1 MVIRIIK
8 YIISILALII
18 LLVFGVLFSVIKLYD
33 KEIKD
38 IALKQINNQL
48 ISPMIIQ
55 NIELSAFNYFP
66 AISLQFSNLLIKDP
80 LANNDTLLFAKNAFL
95 NFDAYDLINKKYIVR
110 KLVLKNGSLAA
121 KVSSDGKENFDVFIS
136 KDKSENN
143 NFKFSLEQLTLKDF
157 SVNYQNIPLSQQ
169 YDFTIS
175 DSKLKGQFSNQEYD
189 LNILSSMS
197 VNKFDLEGVNYISS
211 KNANTEIILQ
221 VKNDPF
227 SLVIK
232 KGKLKIADMNFF
244 LEGDYKSSK
253 KDRINLNIKGNQI
266 QISEIFSILPLDYAS
281 IKTKYSSEGI
291 FNFDGN
297 LNGEINNKQPLSF
310 FVNFNTENATLKDK
324 LNNIQLEKI
333 DLSGT
338 FNNKEQNLKI
348 INFSALMNDKIMRGN
363 LEIDNFKTPTY
374 FLNIEGLFDLN
385 KIPFFTT
392 LKDFSLDGET
402 AIEME
407 TKITTKN
414 DKLFFE
420 NLDGNIVSEK
430 INIEYLPL
438 KTQLELNDF
447 EADISKKN
455 MDITVQNS
463 FFNEDEFSM
472 NLNFMDWNKWFQAD
486 SKKIKCNYDL
496 KLDKFHLDDFL
507 EIFDS
512 KDSSKTDYQ
521 IDLEGAIA
529 ANELYYDNLKFFNIS
544 SKRLKI
550 NKSIEIKNLF
560 MESYDG
566 EILLNIY
573 NADLNSDNQNW
584 LIDGELSSLNIKQ
597 LMKSFNDFDQDYIK
611 NEHISG
617 SISSDFNS
625 QLIFDSL
632 NNWDFQKSSIESKNT
647 FKDIVLLEYPFLYD
661 ILKVFENSVI
671 TRNIID
677 INHYEKNLHKVV
689 FKDFKSTIIF
699 SDGITEIDKTNFEND
714 VLGFSFYGNY
724 NLENLV
730 DYHLSFNWADIVR
743 KKKSKSDIVQENPV
757 KGKQLYLKISGP
769 VEDLNY
775 GFDKAE
781 IKKERKEIISNEKET
796 IKDIIKGDYQE
807 DEKKSEVFELE
818 KETLEK
824 DTIQELKDRQNL
836 KAKKKKDSSKLGK
849 FLKKLGVEEP
859 EKKKPEFEI
868 DQ

>member
-80 LANNDTLLFAKNAFL
+80 LADNDTLLFAKNAFL

-310 FVNFNTENATLKDK
+310 FVNFNAENATLKDK

-529 ANELYYDNLKFFNIS
+529 ANELYYDNLKFFNIF

-632 NNWDFQKSSIESKNT
+632 NNWDFQNSSIESKNT
-647 FKDIVLLEYPFLYD
+647 FKGIVLLEYPFLYD

-714 VLGFSFYGNY
+714 VLDFSFYGNY

-769 VEDLNY
+769 VEDLSY

-781 IKKERKEIISNEKET
+781 IKKERKEIISNEKEI

-836 KAKKKKDSSKLGK
+836 KAKKKKDSSKLDK

>member
-157 SVNYQNIPLSQQ
+157 SVNYHNIPLSQQ

-310 FVNFNTENATLKDK
+310 FVNFNAENATLKDK

-420 NLDGNIVSEK
+420 NLDGKIVSKK
-430 INIEYLPL
+430 INIDYLPL

-632 NNWDFQKSSIESKNT
+632 NNWDFQNSSIESKNT
-647 FKDIVLLEYPFLYD
+647 FKGIVLLEYPFLYD

-714 VLGFSFYGNY
+714 VLDFSFYGNY

>member
-310 FVNFNTENATLKDK
+310 FVNFNAENATLKDK

-550 NKSIEIKNLF
+550 NKSIEVKNLF

-632 NNWDFQKSSIESKNT
+632 NNWDFQNSSIESKNT
-647 FKDIVLLEYPFLYD
+647 FKGIVLLEYPFLYD

-714 VLGFSFYGNY
+714 VLDFSFYGNY

-769 VEDLNY
+769 VEDLSY

-796 IKDIIKGDYQE
+796 IKDIIKGEYQE
-807 DEKKSEVFELE
+807 EEKKSEVFELE
-818 KETLEK
+818 QETLEK

-836 KAKKKKDSSKLGK
+836 KAKKKKDSSKLDK

>member
-1 MVIRIIK
+1 MVIRVIK

-33 KEIKD
+33 KEIKE

-55 NIELSAFNYFP
+55 DIELSAFNYFP

-80 LANNDTLLFAKNAFL
+80 LASNDTLLFSKNAFL
-95 NFDAYDLINKKYIVR
+95 NFDAYDLINKKYLVR
-110 KLVLKNGSLAA
+110 KLVLKNGRLAA
-121 KVSSDGKENFDVFIS
+121 KVITDGKENFDVFIS

-157 SVNYQNIPLSQQ
+157 SVNYQNIPLRQE

-175 DSKLKGQFSNQEYD
+175 DSKLKGQFSNKEYD
-189 LNILSSMS
+189 LNILSSML
-197 VNKFDLEGVNYISS
+197 VNKFDLEGVNYLSS
-211 KNANTEIILQ
+211 KNANTEIILH
-221 VKNDPF
+221 VINNPF
-227 SLVIK
+227 SLTIK
-232 KGKLKIADMNFF
+232 KGKLKIGDMNFF
-244 LEGDYKSSK
+244 LEGDYKNSK
-253 KDRINLNIKGNQI
+253 KDMINLNIKGNQI

-281 IKTKYSSEGI
+281 IKTKFSSEGI

-297 LNGEINNKQPLSF
+297 LNGEMNNKQPLSF
-310 FVNFNTENATLKDK
+310 FVNFNAENATLKDK

-363 LEIDNFKTPTY
+363 LEVENFKKPTY

-420 NLDGNIVSEK
+420 NLDGKIFSKK

-472 NLNFMDWNKWFQAD
+472 NLNFIDWNKWFQAD

-529 ANELYYDNLKFFNIS
+529 ANELYFDNLKFFNIS

-550 NKSIEIKNLF
+550 NKSIDIKNLF

-573 NADLNSDNQNW
+573 NADLSSDNQNW

-597 LMKSFNDFDQDYIK
+597 LMKSFNDFDQDYIN

-632 NNWDFQKSSIESKNT
+632 NNWDFQNSSIESKNT
-647 FKDIVLLEYPFLYD
+647 FKGIVLLEYPFLYD

-699 SDGITEIDKTNFEND
+699 SGGITEIDKTNFEND
-714 VLGFSFYGNY
+714 VLDFSFYGNY

-743 KKKSKSDIVQENPV
+743 KKKLKSDIVQENPV
-757 KGKQLYLKISGP
+757 KGKQLYLKISGL
-769 VEDLNY
+769 VEDLSY

-836 KAKKKKDSSKLGK
+836 KAKKKKDSSKLDK

>member
-121 KVSSDGKENFDVFIS
+121 KVSTDGKENFDVFIS

-211 KNANTEIILQ
+211 KNADTEIILQ

-244 LEGDYKSSK
+244 LEGDYKSSE
-253 KDRINLNIKGNQI
+253 KDMINLNIKGNQI
-266 QISEIFSILPLDYAS
+266 KISEIFSILPLDYAS

-310 FVNFNTENATLKDK
+310 FVNFNAENATLKDK

-420 NLDGNIVSEK
+420 NLDGKIVSEK
-430 INIEYLPL
+430 INIDYLPL
-438 KTQLELNDF
+438 KTQLELNGF

-472 NLNFMDWNKWFQAD
+472 NLNFMDWNKWFQSD

-521 IDLEGAIA
+521 IDLEGSIA

-632 NNWDFQKSSIESKNT
+632 NNWDFQNSSIQSKNT
-647 FKDIVLLEYPFLYD
+647 FKGIVLLEYPFLYD

-699 SDGITEIDKTNFEND
+699 SNGITEIDKTNFEND
-714 VLGFSFYGNY
+714 VLDLAFYGNY
-724 NLENLV
+724 NLENQV

-757 KGKQLYLKISGP
+757 KGKQLFLKISGP
-769 VEDLNY
+769 VEDLSY

-781 IKKERKEIISNEKET
+781 IKKERKEIISNEKEI

-836 KAKKKKDSSKLGK
+836 KAKKKKDSSKLDK

>member
-157 SVNYQNIPLSQQ
+157 SVNYQNIPLRQE

-310 FVNFNTENATLKDK
+310 FVNFNAENATLKDK

-420 NLDGNIVSEK
+420 NLDGKIVSKK
-430 INIEYLPL
+430 INIDYLPL

-632 NNWDFQKSSIESKNT
+632 NNWDFQNSSIESKNT
-647 FKDIVLLEYPFLYD
+647 FKGIVLLEYPFLYD

-714 VLGFSFYGNY
+714 VLDFSFYGNY

>member
-157 SVNYQNIPLSQQ
+157 SVNYQNIPLRQE

-310 FVNFNTENATLKDK
+310 FVNFNAENATLKDK

-348 INFSALMNDKIMRGN
+348 TNFSALINDKIMRGN
-363 LEIDNFKTPTY
+363 LEVENFKKPTY

-420 NLDGNIVSEK
+420 NLDGKIVSKK

-632 NNWDFQKSSIESKNT
+632 NNWDFQNSSIESKNT
-647 FKDIVLLEYPFLYD
+647 FKGIVLLEYPFLYD

-714 VLGFSFYGNY
+714 VLDFSFYGNY

-769 VEDLNY
+769 VEDLSY

>member
-55 NIELSAFNYFP
+55 NLELSAFNYFP

-121 KVSSDGKENFDVFIS
+121 KVSTDGKENFDVFIS

-310 FVNFNTENATLKDK
+310 FVNFNAENATLKDK

-420 NLDGNIVSEK
+420 NLDGKIVSEK

-472 NLNFMDWNKWFQAD
+472 NLNFMDWNKWFQSD

-550 NKSIEIKNLF
+550 NKSIEVKNLF

-632 NNWDFQKSSIESKNT
+632 NNWDFQNSSIESKNT
-647 FKDIVLLEYPFLYD
+647 FKGIVLLEYPFLYD

-714 VLGFSFYGNY
+714 VLDFSFYGNY

-769 VEDLNY
+769 VEDLSY

-781 IKKERKEIISNEKET
+781 IKKERKEIISNEKEI
-796 IKDIIKGDYQE
+796 IKDIIKGDYKE

-836 KAKKKKDSSKLGK
+836 KAKKKKDSSKLDK

>member
-1 MVIRIIK
+1 MIIRIIK

-33 KEIKD
+33 KEIKE

-55 NIELSAFNYFP
+55 DIELSAFNYFP

-80 LANNDTLLFAKNAFL
+80 LAKNDTLLFAKNAFL

-121 KVSSDGKENFDVFIS
+121 KVSTDGKQNFNVFFSNDKPEN
-136 KDKSENN
+136 K
-143 NFKFSLEQLTLKDF
+143 NFKFSLDQLTLKDF
-157 SVNYQNIPLSQQ
+157 SVNYQNIPLSQE

-175 DSKLKGQFSNQEYD
+175 DSKLKGQFSNNEYD

-197 VNKFDLEGVNYISS
+197 VNKFDLEGVNYMSS
-211 KNANTEIILQ
+211 KNANTEIILH
-221 VKNDPF
+221 VINDPF
-227 SLVIK
+227 SLTIK

-253 KDRINLNIKGNQI
+253 KDMINLNIKGNQI

-297 LNGEINNKQPLSF
+297 LNGEMNNKQPLSF
-310 FVNFNTENATLKDK
+310 IVNFNAENSTLKDK

-338 FNNKEQNLKI
+338 FNNKEQKLKI
-348 INFSALMNDKIMRGN
+348 INFSALMNDKIMSGN
-363 LEIDNFKTPTY
+363 LEINNFIKPTY

-402 AIEME
+402 AIEIE
-407 TKITTKN
+407 TKISTKN

-420 NLDGNIVSEK
+420 NLVGKLVSKK
-430 INIEYLPL
+430 INIDYLPQ
-438 KTQLELNDF
+438 KIHLELNDF

-455 MDITVQNS
+455 MDVTVQNS
-463 FFNEDEFSM
+463 FFNEDKFSM
-472 NLNFMDWNKWFQAD
+472 NLNFMDWDKLSQAD

-512 KDSSKTDYQ
+512 KDSSDADYQ
-521 IDLEGAIA
+521 IDLEGAIT
-529 ANELYYDNLKFFNIS
+529 ANELYYDNLKFLNIA

-550 NKSIEIKNLF
+550 NKSLEIKNLL

-573 NADLNSDNQNW
+573 NPDLSSENQNW
-584 LIDGELSSLNIKQ
+584 LIDGELSSLNIKK

-625 QLIFDSL
+625 KLIFDSL
-632 NNWDFQKSSIESKNT
+632 NNWDFQNSSIESKNT
-647 FKDIVLLEYPFLYD
+647 FKDIVLLDYPFLYD
-661 ILKVFENSVI
+661 ILKVFESSVI

-689 FKDFKSTIIF
+689 FKDFKSTIIS

-714 VLGFSFYGNY
+714 VLDFSFYGKY
-724 NLENLV
+724 NLENQV

-743 KKKSKSDIVQENPV
+743 RKKSKSDIVQENRV
-757 KGKQLYLKISGP
+757 KGKQLFLKISGP
-769 VEDLNY
+769 VEDLSY

-796 IKDIIKGDYQE
+796 IKDIIKGEYQE
-807 DEKKSEVFELE
+807 EEKKSEVFELE
-818 KETLEK
+818 QETLEK
-824 DTIQELKDRQNL
+824 DTTQELKVRQNL
-836 KAKKKKDSSKLGK
+836 KIKKKKDSSKLDK

-859 EKKKPEFEI
+859 EKKKPEFKI

>member
-632 NNWDFQKSSIESKNT
+632 NNWDFQNSSIESKNT

-714 VLGFSFYGNY
+714 VLDFSFYGNY

>member
-157 SVNYQNIPLSQQ
+157 SVNYQNIPLRQE

-175 DSKLKGQFSNQEYD
+175 DSKLKGQFSNKEYD

-197 VNKFDLEGVNYISS
+197 VNKFDLEGVNYLSS
-211 KNANTEIILQ
+211 KNANTEIILH
-221 VKNDPF
+221 VINNPF
-227 SLVIK
+227 SLTIK
-232 KGKLKIADMNFF
+232 KGKLKIGDMNFF
-244 LEGDYKSSK
+244 LEGDYKNSK
-253 KDRINLNIKGNQI
+253 KDMINLNIKGNQI

-281 IKTKYSSEGI
+281 IKTKFSSEGI

-297 LNGEINNKQPLSF
+297 LNGEMNNKQPLSF
-310 FVNFNTENATLKDK
+310 FVNFNAENATLKDK

-348 INFSALMNDKIMRGN
+348 TNFSALINDKIMRGN
-363 LEIDNFKTPTY
+363 LEVENFKKPTY

-420 NLDGNIVSEK
+420 NLDGKIVSKK

-632 NNWDFQKSSIESKNT
+632 NNWDFQNSSIESKNT
-647 FKDIVLLEYPFLYD
+647 FKGIVLLEYPFLYD

-714 VLGFSFYGNY
+714 VLDFSFYGNY

-743 KKKSKSDIVQENPV
+743 KKKLKSDIVQENPV

-769 VEDLNY
+769 VEDLSY

>member
-55 NIELSAFNYFP
+55 NLELSAFNYFP

-121 KVSSDGKENFDVFIS
+121 KVSTDGKENFDVFIS

-310 FVNFNTENATLKDK
+310 FVNFNAENATLKDK

-632 NNWDFQKSSIESKNT
+632 NNWDFQNSSIESKNT
-647 FKDIVLLEYPFLYD
+647 FKGIVLLEYPFLYD

-714 VLGFSFYGNY
+714 VLDFSFYGNY

-769 VEDLNY
+769 VEDLSY

-818 KETLEK
+818 QETLEK

>member
-33 KEIKD
+33 KEIKE

-157 SVNYQNIPLSQQ
+157 SVNYQNIPLRQE

-281 IKTKYSSEGI
+281 IKTKFSSEGI

-297 LNGEINNKQPLSF
+297 LNGEMNNKQPLSF
-310 FVNFNTENATLKDK
+310 FVNFNAENATLKDK

-348 INFSALMNDKIMRGN
+348 TNFSALINDKIMRGN
-363 LEIDNFKTPTY
+363 LEVENFKKPTY

-385 KIPFFTT
+385 KIPFFST

-420 NLDGNIVSEK
+420 NLDGKIVSKK

-550 NKSIEIKNLF
+550 NKSIDIKNLF

-573 NADLNSDNQNW
+573 NADLSSDNQNW

-597 LMKSFNDFDQDYIK
+597 LMKSFNDFDQDYIN

-632 NNWDFQKSSIESKNT
+632 NNWDFQNSSIESKNT
-647 FKDIVLLEYPFLYD
+647 FKGIVLLEYPFLYD

-714 VLGFSFYGNY
+714 VLDFSFYGNY

-769 VEDLNY
+769 VEDLSY

-836 KAKKKKDSSKLGK
+836 KAKKKKDSSKLDK

>member
-1 MVIRIIK
+1 MVLRIIK
-8 YIISILALII
+8 YIISILALIT
-18 LLVFGVLFSVIKLYD
+18 LLIFGVLFSVIKLYD

-197 VNKFDLEGVNYISS
+197 VNKFYLEGVNYISS

-310 FVNFNTENATLKDK
+310 FVNFNAENATLKDK

-402 AIEME
+402 AFEME

-566 EILLNIY
+566 QILLNIY

-632 NNWDFQKSSIESKNT
+632 NNWDFQNSSIESKNT
-647 FKDIVLLEYPFLYD
+647 FKGIVLLEYPFLYD

-714 VLGFSFYGNY
+714 VLDFSFYGNY

>member
-8 YIISILALII
+8 YIVSILALII

-33 KEIKD
+33 KEIKE

-55 NIELSAFNYFP
+55 DIELSAFNYFP

-80 LANNDTLLFAKNAFL
+80 MANSDTLLFAKKAFL

-110 KLVLKNGSLAA
+110 KLVLKNGSISVKISA
-121 KVSSDGKENFDVFIS
+121 DGKENFNVFVS
-136 KDKSENN
+136 NNKAENK
-143 NFKFSLEQLTLKDF
+143 NFKFSLDQLNLKDF
-157 SVNYQNIPLSQQ
+157 SLNYQNIPLTQE

-175 DSKLKGQFSNQEYD
+175 DSKLKGQFSNKEYD
-189 LNILSSMS
+189 LNILSSML
-197 VNKFDLEGVNYISS
+197 VNKFDLEGVNYINS
-211 KNANTEIILQ
+211 KNANTEIILH
-221 VKNDPF
+221 VINDPF
-227 SLVIK
+227 SLTIK
-232 KGKLKIADMNFF
+232 KGKLKIGDMNFF

-253 KDRINLNIKGNQI
+253 KDILNLNIKGNQI
-266 QISEIFSILPLDYAS
+266 QISEIFSVLPLDYAS
-281 IKTKYSSEGI
+281 IKKYSSEGI

-297 LNGEINNKQPLSF
+297 LNGEMNNKHPLSF
-310 FVNFNTENATLKDK
+310 IVNFNAENATLKDK
-324 LNNIQLEKI
+324 LNNIQLKNI
-333 DLSGT
+333 YLSGT
-338 FNNKEQNLKI
+338 FNNIEQKLRI
-348 INFSALMNDKIMRGN
+348 INFSALMNDKIMSGN
-363 LEIDNFKTPTY
+363 LEVNNFNNPTY

-420 NLDGNIVSEK
+420 NLDGKILSEK

-438 KTQLELNDF
+438 KTQIELNGF

-573 NADLNSDNQNW
+573 NANLNSDNQNW
-584 LIDGELSSLNIKQ
+584 LIDGELSSLNIKK
-597 LMKSFNDFDQDYIK
+597 LMKSFNDFDQNYIK

-625 QLIFDSL
+625 KLIFDSL
-632 NNWDFQKSSIESKNT
+632 NNWDFQNSSIKSKNT

-661 ILKVFENSVI
+661 ILEVFENSVI

-689 FKDFKSTIIF
+689 FRDFKSTIF
-699 SDGITEIDKTNFEND
+699 LSDGITQIDKTNFEND
-714 VLGFSFYGNY
+714 VLDFSFYGNY
-724 NLENLV
+724 NLENQV

-743 KKKSKSDIVQENPV
+743 RKKSKSDIVQENPV
-757 KGKQLYLKISGP
+757 KGKQLFLKISGP
-769 VEDLNY
+769 VEDLSY

-781 IKKERKEIISNEKET
+781 IKKERKEIISHEK
-796 IKDIIKGDYQE
+796 KIIKEIINGEYQE
-807 DEKKSEVFELE
+807 EEKKSEVFELE
-818 KETLEK
+818 QETLDK
-824 DTIQELKDRQNL
+824 DTIQEI
-836 KAKKKKDSSKLGK
+836 KAHQDQKIKKKKDSSKLDK

>member
-157 SVNYQNIPLSQQ
+157 SVNYQNIPLRQE

-310 FVNFNTENATLKDK
+310 FVNFNAENATLKDK

-363 LEIDNFKTPTY
+363 LEIDNFNTPTY

-632 NNWDFQKSSIESKNT
+632 NNWDFQNSSIESKNT
-647 FKDIVLLEYPFLYD
+647 FKGIVLLEYPFLYD

-714 VLGFSFYGNY
+714 VLDFSFYGNY

>member
-80 LANNDTLLFAKNAFL
+80 LADNDTLLFAKNAFL

-310 FVNFNTENATLKDK
+310 FVNFNAENATLKDK

-632 NNWDFQKSSIESKNT
+632 NNWDFQNSSIESKNT
-647 FKDIVLLEYPFLYD
+647 FKGIVLLEYPFLYD

-714 VLGFSFYGNY
+714 VLDFSFYGNY

-769 VEDLNY
+769 VEDLSY

-836 KAKKKKDSSKLGK
+836 KAKKKKDSSKLDK

>member
-55 NIELSAFNYFP
+55 NLELSAFNYFP

-310 FVNFNTENATLKDK
+310 FVNFNAENATLKDK

-632 NNWDFQKSSIESKNT
+632 NNWDFQNSSIESKNT
-647 FKDIVLLEYPFLYD
+647 FKGIVLLEYPFLYD

-714 VLGFSFYGNY
+714 VLDFSFYGNY

>member
-55 NIELSAFNYFP
+55 NLELSAFNYFP

-310 FVNFNTENATLKDK
+310 FVNFNAENATLKDK

-420 NLDGNIVSEK
+420 NLDGKIVSEK
-430 INIEYLPL
+430 INIDYLPL

-632 NNWDFQKSSIESKNT
+632 NNWDFQNSSIESKNT
-647 FKDIVLLEYPFLYD
+647 FKGIVLLEYPFLYD

-714 VLGFSFYGNY
+714 VLDFSFYGNY

>member
-143 NFKFSLEQLTLKDF
+143 KFKFSLEQLTLKDF

-310 FVNFNTENATLKDK
+310 FVNFNAENATLKDK

-632 NNWDFQKSSIESKNT
+632 NNWDFQNSSIESKNT

-714 VLGFSFYGNY
+714 VLDFSFYGNY

-769 VEDLNY
+769 VEDLSY

>member
-310 FVNFNTENATLKDK
+310 FVNFNAENATLKDK

-632 NNWDFQKSSIESKNT
+632 NNWDFQNSSIESKNT

-714 VLGFSFYGNY
+714 VLDFSFYGNY

-743 KKKSKSDIVQENPV
+743 KKKLKSDIVQENPV

>member
-632 NNWDFQKSSIESKNT
+632 NNWDFQNSSIESKNT
-647 FKDIVLLEYPFLYD
+647 FKGIVLLEYPFLYD

-714 VLGFSFYGNY
+714 VLDFSFYGNY

>member
-1 MVIRIIK
+1 MVIRVIK

-33 KEIKD
+33 KEIKE

-55 NIELSAFNYFP
+55 DIELSAFNYFP

-310 FVNFNTENATLKDK
+310 FVNFNAENATLKDK

-632 NNWDFQKSSIESKNT
+632 NNWDFQNSSIESKNT
-647 FKDIVLLEYPFLYD
+647 FKGIVLLEYPFLYD

-714 VLGFSFYGNY
+714 VLDFSFYGNY

-769 VEDLNY
+769 VEDLSY

>member
-80 LANNDTLLFAKNAFL
+80 LANNDTLLFSKNAFL
-95 NFDAYDLINKKYIVR
+95 NFDAYDLINKKYLVR
-110 KLVLKNGSLAA
+110 KLVLKNGRLAA
-121 KVSSDGKENFDVFIS
+121 KVITDGKENFDVFIS

-157 SVNYQNIPLSQQ
+157 SVNYQNIPLRQE

-175 DSKLKGQFSNQEYD
+175 DSKLKGQFSNKEYD

-197 VNKFDLEGVNYISS
+197 VNKFDLEGVNYLSS
-211 KNANTEIILQ
+211 KNANTEIILH
-221 VKNDPF
+221 VINNPF
-227 SLVIK
+227 SLTIK
-232 KGKLKIADMNFF
+232 KGKLKIGDMNFF
-244 LEGDYKSSK
+244 LEGDYKNSK
-253 KDRINLNIKGNQI
+253 KDMINLNIKGNQI

-281 IKTKYSSEGI
+281 IKTKFSSEGI

-297 LNGEINNKQPLSF
+297 LNGEMNNKQPLSF
-310 FVNFNTENATLKDK
+310 FVNFNAENATLKDK

-363 LEIDNFKTPTY
+363 LEIENFKTPTY

-529 ANELYYDNLKFFNIS
+529 ANELYFDNLKFFNIS

-550 NKSIEIKNLF
+550 NKSIDIKNLF

-597 LMKSFNDFDQDYIK
+597 LMKSFNDFDQDYIN

-632 NNWDFQKSSIESKNT
+632 NNWDFQNSSIESKNT
-647 FKDIVLLEYPFLYD
+647 FKGIVLLEYPFLYD

-714 VLGFSFYGNY
+714 VLDFSFYGNY

-743 KKKSKSDIVQENPV
+743 KKKLKSDIVQENPV

-769 VEDLNY
+769 VEDLSY

>member
-55 NIELSAFNYFP
+55 NLELSAFNYFP

-310 FVNFNTENATLKDK
+310 FVNFNAENATLKDK

-632 NNWDFQKSSIESKNT
+632 NNWDFQNSSIESKNT
-647 FKDIVLLEYPFLYD
+647 FKGIVLLEYPFLYD

-714 VLGFSFYGNY
+714 VLDFSFYGNY

-769 VEDLNY
+769 VEDLSY

>member
-18 LLVFGVLFSVIKLYD
+18 LLIFGVLFSVIKLYD

-244 LEGDYKSSK
+244 LEGDYKSSN

-310 FVNFNTENATLKDK
+310 FVNFNAENATLKDK

-455 MDITVQNS
+455 MDITVQKS

-550 NKSIEIKNLF
+550 NKSIEVKNLF

-632 NNWDFQKSSIESKNT
+632 NNWDFQNSSIESKNT
-647 FKDIVLLEYPFLYD
+647 FKGIVLLEYPFLYD

-714 VLGFSFYGNY
+714 VLDFSFYGNY

-769 VEDLNY
+769 VEDLSY

-781 IKKERKEIISNEKET
+781 IKKERKEIISNEKEI

>member
-1 MVIRIIK
+1 M
-8 YIISILALII
+8 
-18 LLVFGVLFSVIKLYD
+18 IKLYD
-33 KEIKD
+33 KEIKE
-38 IALKQINNQL
+38 IALQQINNQL
-48 ISPMIIQ
+48 ISPMIVQ
-55 NIELSAFNYFP
+55 DIELSAFNYFP

-110 KLVLKNGSLAA
+110 KLVLKNGSLAI
-121 KVSSDGKENFDVFIS
+121 KVNSDGKENFNVFVS
-136 KDKSENN
+136 NDKSENE
-143 NFKFSLEQLTLKDF
+143 NFKFSLDQLTLKDF
-157 SVNYQNIPLSQQ
+157 SVNYQNIPLSQE

-175 DSKLKGQFSNQEYD
+175 DSKLKGQFSSQEYD
-189 LNILSSMS
+189 LNILSSML

-211 KNANTEIILQ
+211 KNANTKIILH

-227 SLVIK
+227 TLTIK

-266 QISEIFSILPLDYAS
+266 QISEIFSILPLDYTS

-297 LNGEINNKQPLSF
+297 LNGEMNNKQTLSF
-310 FVNFNTENATLKDK
+310 IVNFNAEKATLIDK

-363 LEIDNFKTPTY
+363 LEVNNFKKPTY
-374 FLNIEGLFDLN
+374 FLNIDGLFDLN

-420 NLDGNIVSEK
+420 NLDGKIVSEK
-430 INIEYLPL
+430 INIAYMPL
-438 KTQLELNDF
+438 KTHLELNGF

-455 MDITVQNS
+455 MNISIQKS

-472 NLNFMDWNKWFQAD
+472 NLNLMDWNKWFQSD
-486 SKKIKCNYDL
+486 SKKIKCNYEL

-512 KDSSKTDYQ
+512 KDSSNADYQ

-529 ANELYYDNLKFFNIS
+529 ANELYYDNLKFFNLS
-544 SKRLKI
+544 SKSLKI

-566 EILLNIY
+566 EISLNIY
-573 NADLNSDNQNW
+573 NADLSSDNQNW
-584 LIDGELSSLNIKQ
+584 LIDGKLSSLNIKQ

-617 SISSDFNS
+617 IISSDFNS
-625 QLIFDSL
+625 KLIFDSL
-632 NNWDFQKSSIESKNT
+632 NNWDFQNSSIESKNT
-647 FKDIVLLEYPFLYD
+647 FKEIELLEYPFLYD
-661 ILKVFENSVI
+661 VLKVFENSVI

-677 INHYEKNLHKVV
+677 IDHYEKNLHKVV
-689 FKDFKSTIIF
+689 FKDFKSTIIS
-699 SDGITEIDKTNFEND
+699 SDGITEFDKTNFEND
-714 VLGFSFYGNY
+714 VLDFSFYGNY
-724 NLENLV
+724 NIENQV

-757 KGKQLYLKISGP
+757 KGKQLFLKISGP
-769 VEDLNY
+769 VEDLSY

-824 DTIQELKDRQNL
+824 DTIQELKASQNL
-836 KAKKKKDSSKLGK
+836 KTKKKKDSSKLDK

>member
-1 MVIRIIK
+1 MI
-8 YIISILALII
+8 
-18 LLVFGVLFSVIKLYD
+18 FGVLFSVIKLYD

-197 VNKFDLEGVNYISS
+197 VNKFYLEGVNYISS

-310 FVNFNTENATLKDK
+310 FVNFNAENATLKDK

-402 AIEME
+402 AFEME

-566 EILLNIY
+566 QILLNIY

-632 NNWDFQKSSIESKNT
+632 NNWDFQNSSIESKNT
-647 FKDIVLLEYPFLYD
+647 FKGIVLLEYPFLYD

-714 VLGFSFYGNY
+714 VLDFSFYGNY

>member
-1 MVIRIIK
+1 MVLRIIK

-18 LLVFGVLFSVIKLYD
+18 LLIFGVLFSVIKLYD

-157 SVNYQNIPLSQQ
+157 SVNYQNIPLRQQ

-310 FVNFNTENATLKDK
+310 FVNFNAENATLKDK

-550 NKSIEIKNLF
+550 NKSIEVKNLF

-632 NNWDFQKSSIESKNT
+632 NNWDFQNSSIESKNT
-647 FKDIVLLEYPFLYD
+647 FKGIVLLEYPFLYD

-714 VLGFSFYGNY
+714 VLDFSFYGNY

-769 VEDLNY
+769 VEDLSY

-796 IKDIIKGDYQE
+796 IKDIIKGEYQE
-807 DEKKSEVFELE
+807 EEKKSEVFELE
-818 KETLEK
+818 QETLEK

-836 KAKKKKDSSKLGK
+836 KAKKKKDSSKLDK